1 MVYANFDFYTGN
13 GGTILTAE
21 TVDQALKKSS
31 DAIDVLT
38 YNRIY
43 TIGLPNLT
51 PFQQETVKRVCCDLA
66 DFQMENADLL
76 ESALSSYTING
87 VSVAFTGT
95 PTIATENGVMI
106 PSELLRR
113 LRATGLCWG
122 AIR

>member
-1 MVYANFDFYTGN
+1 MVYANFDFYTDN
-13 GGTILTAE
+13 GGTVLTAE

-76 ESALSSYTING
+76 ESVLSSYTING
-87 VSVAFTGT
+87 VSVVFTGT